1 MNSPSIPYVQREDA
15 IAGSACIGS
24 EISKHHTETKSM
36 DTVKY
41 GLEADVKCVWMR
53 TIFCSYGELKKRRWK
68 SSQ

>member
-1 MNSPSIPYVQREDA
+1 MNPPSIPYVQREDA

-41 GLEADVKCVWMR
+41 GLEADVND
-53 TIFCSYGELKKRRWK
+53 FCSYGELKKEVEE
-68 SSQ
+68 

>member
-1 MNSPSIPYVQREDA
+1 MNPPSIPYVQREDA
-15 IAGSACIGS
+15 IAGSVCIGLETS
-24 EISKHHTETKSM
+24 EHHTETKSM

-53 TIFCSYGELKKRRWK
+53 TIFAVMESLKRRWK